1 MKNKM
6 IPVFLIVLSI
16 SFNCF
21 GMELNE
27 SQKKILKYYPSW
39 TKKQKITYFTET
51 SNYFSESCPQT
62 IDKMSTLLTVEP
74 FLEEPGLKYIIK
86 FSVEKIVNSK
96 KEWDDLFKDI
106 RMNLKNDLCSNPS
119 YFFFKKLKDM
129 FLVFDYYDKNSIFL
143 KRLSFDLNTNCAE

>member
-1 MKNKM
+1 MKK
-6 IPVFLIVLSI
+6 VLIIVMVLFI
-16 SFNCF
+16 SSTCF
-21 GMELNE
+21 GMELNKP
-27 SQKKILKYYPSW
+27 QKKILKHYPSW

-96 KEWDDLFKDI
+96 EEWDDLFKDM
-106 RMNLKNDLCSNPS
+106 RMNMQNDLCSNPS
-119 YFFFKKLKDM
+119 YFFFRKLKDV

-143 KRLSFDLNTNCAE
+143 KRLTFDLSTTCAE